1 MEQITLGKLLLW
13 LLSIVPAALGALLSI
28 VIRKERVIIKNEKI
42 AKVEPFITFLF
53 GVSIAYFFGGAA
65 IEQFNIPYDSFS
77 ADSIK
82 LAFGLF
88 GMGIISEA
96 MIQLPLGVAAL
107 RKKFLGE

>member
-1 MEQITLGKLLLW
+1 MEQITLGKLFLW

-28 VIRKERVIIKNEKI
+28 VIRKERVIIRNEKL

-53 GVSIAYFFGGAA
+53 GVSIAYFFGGAF
-65 IEQFNIPYDSFS
+65 IEQFHIPPNSFS

-82 LAFGLF
+82 LAMGLF
-88 GMGIISEA
+88 GMGILSEG
-96 MIQLPLGVAAL
+96 MIQIPLAVTAL